1 MSSDDVQMAQELLQQ
16 HREGVQRAQQRRR
29 GRRGTPWAGHP
40 VGVIGDGGGSPP
52 MKAVLLGNAFLDFFV
67 FALGWSGTISPIG
80 IPAAVG
86 GKPFFSE
93 VLTPAVTNLLTGPNS
108 GVPATAGAF
117 AVRTFAAMVLFHGL
131 VRLNAWAHFR
141 ERGART
147 AAVWSYLCELAF
159 YALEIFAWGS
169 QPLFVNNAL
178 AMLFC
183 AAMAAGLAFG
193 CDDVGGDGDAGA
205 AERPKRA

>member
-1 MSSDDVQMAQELLQQ
+1 
-16 HREGVQRAQQRRR
+16 
-29 GRRGTPWAGHP
+29 
-40 VGVIGDGGGSPP
+40 

-93 VLTPAVTNLLTGPNS
+93 VLTPAVTDLLTGPN
-108 GVPATAGAF
+108 VPATAGAF

-169 QPLFVNNAL
+169 QPLFVNNASMVDETL
-178 AMLFC
+178 AVQQSAEIEPFRNARFKAPRFSGRIC
-183 AAMAAGLAFG
+183 NI
-193 CDDVGGDGDAGA
+193 CCGA
-205 AERPKRA
+205 DWVFKRDCCHVVVTTTQFSHHYN